1 MQSYNLIVWSYCGF
15 IKSNCDDVNDENE
28 GTYLHD
34 FLPLKFYHYRPGT
47 RTFLQVPDPSRPDV
61 KNPYPSGPE
70 YKVCFPAFRFPTWI
84 RVIAKCKI
92 GMSFSGCTCAEYF
105 SAILQTV
112 SNPFFSCVG
121 QSGPCGAVRDPA
133 LPQHLFVQAIE
144 LKDTSA
150 NQNTNVNR
158 KWATL
163 VLHLFVSLNLGNPP
177 NST

>member
-1 MQSYNLIVWSYCGF
+1 MSI
-15 IKSNCDDVNDENE
+15 IKMRGPKDV
-28 GTYLHD
+28 L
-34 FLPLKFYHYRPGT
+34 FAFKIFSLPVPTRPGT
-47 RTFLQVPDPSRPDV
+47 RAFWQVPDPSRPDV
-61 KNPYPSGPE
+61 KNPYPSGPDV
-70 YKVCFPAFRFPTWI
+70 KFPFRI